1 MDVQCKRCG
10 GLNTRALLERS
21 EVIRHSSVDPLS
33 REHADGSRVIAHGA
47 WILLALTTWRQGG
60 VNAATDLMAQSMHA
74 IVWPG
79 GIDAD
84 GHGNETHLLAVWG
97 KLSLVVYAC
106 NAVCRWIIG

>member
-1 MDVQCKRCG
+1 
-10 GLNTRALLERS
+10 
-21 EVIRHSSVDPLS
+21 
-33 REHADGSRVIAHGA
+33 
-47 WILLALTTWRQGG
+47 
-60 VNAATDLMAQSMHA
+60 MAQSMHA

>member
-1 MDVQCKRCG
+1 M
-10 GLNTRALLERS
+10 
-21 EVIRHSSVDPLS
+21 
-33 REHADGSRVIAHGA
+33 IAHGA

-60 VNAATDLMAQSMHA
+60 VNAATYLMAQSMHA